1 MPERSYPRVM
11 KGWSNPPI
19 SCPDEKWA
27 SQHDAARLLE
37 ISAARVGWR
46 IVCGYLTPARNS
58 RGEAGVTRSSVDR
71 DREWLASAS
80 LGAKVLRVFK
90 GLVRW
95 F

>member
-19 SCPDEKWA
+19 SCPDGKWV
-27 SQHDAARLLE
+27 SQHEAAQLLG
-37 ISAARVGWR
+37 ISVVRVGWR
-46 IVCGYLTPARNS
+46 IVCGYLTPAENS
-58 RGEAGVTRSSVDR
+58 RGEAGVTRASVYR

-80 LGAKVLRVFK
+80 LGAKAFRIFK